1 MQKNANKTILLV
13 EDEAIISLST
23 SKILQ
28 KNGYDVLVVHKGE
41 KAIELAT
48 ANPEIDLV
56 LMDINL
62 GAGIDGVEAAR
73 KILLI
78 KSIPI
83 IFLTAHS
90 EKEIVDKV
98 KSITRY
104 GYVVK
109 NSGEFVLLEAIS
121 MALEL
126 FEVNRKLLYDINKIE
141 QDEVKLK
148 NRELILSSITVFAE
162 KIFKSGI
169 NDKNYNFI
177 LSELG
182 KAFDVS
188 RTYIFKKT
196 EENDE
201 MVILKQEYE
210 WCAEGV
216 SSVRDVLDVENFIV
230 QKDSLFFEK
239 VKKFITDGHIIG
251 YTKEM
256 DNEYENYLMEVQK
269 LRSYLFVSIFVNNEW
284 WGMIGFDECK
294 YDRFW
299 HQYEIHAL
307 KTVSNIIGGAIQQYI
322 ADQELADSRQLYYT
336 LLDSSPD
343 SVSVTD
349 LKGNLIFSSKH
360 AMELFGYVPDENRD
374 GTSAFSW
381 VSPQYRET
389 AFCKFSEIISTGIP
403 DTDTFILKRKD
414 DSEFYAEI
422 TASRYDDGAGTPK
435 GLIIVTRDITEVLK
449 TKQALENEAISRR
462 TLIEG
467 SSDGIV
473 VIDEN
478 GKVAEANKKFCEM
491 IGYSLSEVKE
501 MHVCQWD
508 DKFNRSDLE
517 QMITKI
523 DEKGDFFE
531 TIHKRKDGTKFD
543 VEVSSNAAVVNGKK
557 LIFCVCRNITGK
569 KEFLQIMKESEEK
582 FSKIFHNSPVGISI
596 NRISDGAYMDI
607 NDALLKIGGYS
618 RDEVIG
624 RTTVELGVYDLKTR
638 SSYMEKLKKFGKI
651 SNEEITYLRRD
662 GTFANVIISME
673 PIEINGEMNILGT
686 AIDVTDKKHSQ
697 EELIKS
703 LNEKNIL
710 LKELQHRVK
719 NNLSVISGLLNLEM
733 GNLDDKNSINI
744 FQNSITRINS
754 LSSIYEQL
762 YSTDDISRIDLNI
775 YLSNLIESL
784 ERTYKINDKILLIT
798 SVKAGTFIDLKR
810 SVLIGLI
817 FNELI
822 TNSMKYAYPAGG
834 EGAIHSGI
842 SIENGIAALYV
853 KDNGKGMPVGFDI
866 NSARS
871 LGLKLVKMLTEQ
883 LEGSLEIESK
893 HGTLVRIRFSI

>member
-1 MQKNANKTILLV
+1 M
-13 EDEAIISLST
+13 
-23 SKILQ
+23 
-28 KNGYDVLVVHKGE
+28 
-41 KAIELAT
+41 
-48 ANPEIDLV
+48 
-56 LMDINL
+56 
-62 GAGIDGVEAAR
+62 
-73 KILLI
+73 
-78 KSIPI
+78 
-83 IFLTAHS
+83 
-90 EKEIVDKV
+90 
-98 KSITRY
+98 
-104 GYVVK
+104 
-109 NSGEFVLLEAIS
+109 
-121 MALEL
+121 
-126 FEVNRKLLYDINKIE
+126 
-141 QDEVKLK
+141 
-148 NRELILSSITVFAE
+148 
-162 KIFKSGI
+162 
-169 NDKNYNFI
+169 
-177 LSELG
+177 
-182 KAFDVS
+182 
-188 RTYIFKKT
+188 
-196 EENDE
+196 
-201 MVILKQEYE
+201 
-210 WCAEGV
+210 
-216 SSVRDVLDVENFIV
+216 
-230 QKDSLFFEK
+230 
-239 VKKFITDGHIIG
+239 
-251 YTKEM
+251 
-256 DNEYENYLMEVQK
+256 
-269 LRSYLFVSIFVNNEW
+269 
-284 WGMIGFDECK
+284 
-294 YDRFW
+294 
-299 HQYEIHAL
+299 
-307 KTVSNIIGGAIQQYI
+307 
-322 ADQELADSRQLYYT
+322 
-336 LLDSSPD
+336 
-343 SVSVTD
+343 
-349 LKGNLIFSSKH
+349 
-360 AMELFGYVPDENRD
+360 
-374 GTSAFSW
+374 
-381 VSPQYRET
+381 
-389 AFCKFSEIISTGIP
+389 
-403 DTDTFILKRKD
+403 
-414 DSEFYAEI
+414 
-422 TASRYDDGAGTPK
+422 
-435 GLIIVTRDITEVLK
+435 IIVTRDITEVLK
-449 TKQALENEAISRR
+449 TKQALEDEAISRR
-462 TLIEG
+462 MLIEG

-491 IGYSLSEVKE
+491 IGYSLNEVKE

-517 QMITKI
+517 EMIVKI

-569 KEFLQIMKESEEK
+569 KEFLQSMKESEEK

-638 SSYMEKLKKFGKI
+638 NSYMEKLKKFGKI

-853 KDNGKGMPVGFDI
+853 KDNGKGMPVGFGI

-893 HGTLVRIRFSI
+893 HGTLARIMFSI